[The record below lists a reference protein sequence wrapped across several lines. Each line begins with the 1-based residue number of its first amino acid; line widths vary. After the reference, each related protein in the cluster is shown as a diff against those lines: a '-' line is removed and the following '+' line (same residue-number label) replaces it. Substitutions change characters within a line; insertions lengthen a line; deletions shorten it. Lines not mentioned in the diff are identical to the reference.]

1 MNRSTNNQFY
11 VKELEKTISNIVDKS
26 ALYGKKIMITG
37 ATGLIGTSIVDTLLK
52 LNDLEDS
59 KLEVYALGRSMDRL
73 KKRFPNRNSAVHLIE
88 QDVTENL
95 GDLPN
100 IDILIHAASN
110 ANPKAYSEDPVGT
123 IKGNVEST
131 LKLLDYCREVK
142 AEQFIYISS
151 GEVYGQLPEDAVPF
165 SEDLS
170 GYIDPLNVRS
180 CYMLAKKL
188 SENICVSYSH
198 QYGLVTKIIR
208 LSHVFGANYTTNDT
222 RVSATF
228 VTDALKG
235 KDIVLKS
242 LGNQLRSYVYI
253 SDAVSGILSI
263 LTSGENNS
271 AYNVTNTDNSVTLAE
286 FAQAIARN
294 SSVEVN
300 FELASNVDLDPAK
313 VTPISFA
320 VLSDQKLRK
329 LNWKPQYSLDEGVK
343 SMIAIIRENQKENS
357 SI

>member
-1 MNRSTNNQFY
+1 MNRYINNQFY
-11 VKELEKTISNIVDKS
+11 LEELEKTISNIVNQS
-26 ALYGKKIMITG
+26 ALYGKKIMVTG

-52 LNDLEDS
+52 LNDLQDA
-59 KLEVYALGRSMDRL
+59 KLEVYALGRSMERL
-73 KKRFPNRNSAVHLIE
+73 EERFPNRDSAIHLIE

-95 GDLPN
+95 VDFP
-100 IDILIHAASN
+100 DVDFLIHAASN

-123 IKGNVEST
+123 IKGNVEAT
-131 LKLLDYCREVK
+131 LKLLDYCKEAKV
-142 AEQFIYISS
+142 EQFIYISS

-165 SEDLS
+165 TEDLS

-208 LSHVFGANYTTNDT
+208 LSHVFGANYTVKDT

-228 VTDALKG
+228 VTDALNG
-235 KDIVLKS
+235 KNIVLKS

-253 SDAVSGILSI
+253 SDAVSGILSV

-286 FAQAIARN
+286 FAQEIARN
-294 SSVEVN
+294 ASVEVN
-300 FELASNVDLDPAK
+300 FEITGNVDPAK

-320 VLSDQKLRK
+320 VLSDKKLRE
-329 LNWKPQYSLDEGVK
+329 LNWAPQYSLDEGVK
-343 SMIAIIRENQKENS
+343 SMLDIIRKNQE
-357 SI
+357 